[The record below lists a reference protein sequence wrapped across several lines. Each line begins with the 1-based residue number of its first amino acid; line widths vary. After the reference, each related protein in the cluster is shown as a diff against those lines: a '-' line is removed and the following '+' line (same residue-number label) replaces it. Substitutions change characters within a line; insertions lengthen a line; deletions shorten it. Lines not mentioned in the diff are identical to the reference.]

1 MEILKQL
8 NQTNLER
15 INKNIYADT
24 YDLFSLKSRYSNLF
38 AEHNRLFKVS
48 PEKLFSTSGR
58 TELGGNHTD
67 HNLGIVVAGTIN
79 LDTIAAVHKTDDSIV
94 TINSEGYPTVT
105 VDISDSTIKAN
116 EKGTTNALVRGI
128 ASIFK
133 TNGVKVSG
141 FSANTSSKVLKG
153 SGLSSSAAIEVLIA
167 TIFNN
172 LFNNDAFSPLFLAQI
187 GQKSENKYF
196 GKPCGLMDQVAC
208 ANGGIITIDFK
219 DKTNPK
225 IQPIDFS
232 FNDYGYNLIIVDTG
246 GNHADLTDDYASIP
260 REMKGVAN
268 FFGKTVLREVDE
280 QEFYNS
286 LPEIRKK
293 VNNDRMILRTIHFFN
308 ENKRCIKMKEALEKK
323 DFKEYLANVKLSG
336 HSSFD
341 FLQNLYSPK
350 NPKEQGLSL
359 AIALT
364 ENFCNEKEA
373 FRVQGGGFAGTIQ
386 AYIENTRTKDYIIQ
400 MEKVF
405 SVGCCIPISIRSE
418 KSTCLLSV

>member
-1 MEILKQL
+1 MELSKQL

-15 INKNIYADT
+15 INKNIYANT
-24 YDLFSLKSRYSNLF
+24 YDLITLKNRYSKLVT
-38 AEHNRLFKVS
+38 EHNRLFNI
-48 PEKLFSTSGR
+48 PAEKLFSTSGR

-79 LDTIAAVHKTDDSIV
+79 LDTIAAVHRTNNNIV
-94 TINSEGYPTVT
+94 IINSEGYPSVT
-105 VDISDSTIKAN
+105 VDISDTSIQAN
-116 EKGTTNALVRGI
+116 EQGTTNALVRGI

-133 TNGVKVSG
+133 ANNVKVSG
-141 FSANTSSKVLKG
+141 FSANTSSNVLKG

-187 GQKSENKYF
+187 GQESENKYF

-208 ANGGIITIDFK
+208 ANGGIVTIDFE
-219 DKTNPK
+219 DKNNPK
-225 IQPIDFS
+225 VKPIDFS

-260 REMKGVAN
+260 SEMKSVAN
-268 FFGKTVLREVDE
+268 FFGKKVLREVDE

-286 LPEIRKK
+286 IPEIRKK
-293 VNNDRMILRTIHFFN
+293 LNNDRMVLRAIHFFN

-323 DFKEYLANVKLSG
+323 DFKDYLANVKLSG

-341 FLQNLYSPK
+341 YLQNLYSPK

-386 AYIENTRTKDYIIQ
+386 AYIENPRAKEYIKQ

-405 SVGCCIPISIRSE
+405 SVGCCIPISIRAE
-418 KSTCLLSV
+418 KSACLLSV